1 MGLRSE
7 IVEQPDAAMRLL
19 GARATVSRAARVIAG
34 RDIEYVVI
42 AARGSSDHAAIY
54 AQYLFATRHR
64 LAVALALPSATSL
77 YGVTPNFRRALVVGI
92 SQSGQSPD
100 IVGVVAE
107 ARSQGAL
114 TLAISNDRSSD
125 LVAAAE
131 LSIDLEAG
139 TERSVGASKT
149 YTAEL
154 LALALLS
161 ADLAG
166 NRADD
171 EAALASVP
179 ELMSAAL
186 AEESTAARLAQEDMS
201 MSRCMVLGRGFHYA
215 TAREWGLKL
224 KELAL
229 VLADPYS
236 AADFEHGPV
245 ALVEPGF
252 PILAVLARGPAYAA
266 MVGATVRL
274 RERHGAS
281 MLALTDDAELGRILG
296 RHLPFPSGAPEW
308 LVPLVSIVPGQLY
321 AYHLA
326 LAKGLDPDRPR
337 SLQKVT
343 LTR

>member
-1 MGLRSE
+1 
-7 IVEQPDAAMRLL
+7 MRLL
-19 GARATVSRAARVIAG
+19 GTRAAVSRVARAVAHRN
-34 RDIEYVVI
+34 IEYIVI
-42 AARGSSDHAAIY
+42 AARGSSDHAAVY

-64 LAVALALPSATSL
+64 LTVALALPSVTSL
-77 YGVTPNFRRALVVGI
+77 YGVTPDVRRALVIGI

-131 LSIDLEAG
+131 LLIDLEAG
-139 TERSVGASKT
+139 TELSVGASKT

-161 ADLAG
+161 VALAG
-166 NRADD
+166 NHADD
-171 EAALASVP
+171 EAALARVP
-179 ELMSAAL
+179 ELMSTAL
-186 AEESTAARLAQEDMS
+186 IEESTAARLAREDKS
-201 MSRCMVLGRGFHYA
+201 MSRCLVLGRGFHYA

-224 KELAL
+224 KEIAL
-229 VLADPYS
+229 VLADSYS

-245 ALVEPGF
+245 ALAEPGL
-252 PILAVLARGPAYAA
+252 PIFAVVARGLAHPA
-266 MVGATVRL
+266 MVGATIAL
-274 RERHGAS
+274 RERYGAS

-296 RHLPFPSGAPEW
+296 RHLLFPSGAPEW

-326 LAKGLDPDRPR
+326 LAKGLDPDHPR